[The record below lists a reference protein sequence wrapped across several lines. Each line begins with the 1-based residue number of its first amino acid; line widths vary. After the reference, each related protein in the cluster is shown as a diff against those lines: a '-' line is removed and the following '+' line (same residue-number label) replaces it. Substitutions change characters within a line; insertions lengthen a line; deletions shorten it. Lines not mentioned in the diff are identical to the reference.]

1 MTLHHLE
8 IFLAVCQEKTT
19 HAAAEVLNLSQPA
32 VSKAISDLENHYN
45 IKLFERINHRLYLT
59 QVGEILQ
66 SHAWKILDQYKEMED
81 EISLKGK
88 SEHIRI
94 GASLSVGTCL
104 LPKYIQK
111 MQTTLEKLTCEVIV
125 NNTSIIES
133 KIENYQL
140 DVGIVEGYINNK
152 NFIVKQIEEDELVL
166 VAKASHPL
174 SAKKEVDCTDL
185 EKYPFITREDGSSN
199 RNQFEI
205 YLKEQ
210 KVNLQTNYSCS
221 SVEAIK
227 QALLYT
233 DGISVLSKMMVTE
246 EIKKGVLT
254 VLPFKD
260 MQFKRPI
267 ILIYHKN
274 KYISKSMKVFFDI
287 LEQKI

>member
-1 MTLHHLE
+1 
-8 IFLAVCQEKTT
+8 
-19 HAAAEVLNLSQPA
+19 
-32 VSKAISDLENHYN
+32 
-45 IKLFERINHRLYLT
+45 
-59 QVGEILQ
+59 
-66 SHAWKILDQYKEMED
+66 
-81 EISLKGK
+81 
-88 SEHIRI
+88 
-94 GASLSVGTCL
+94 
-104 LPKYIQK
+104 